1 MVGRDRARGFHM
13 QDSLMQEG
21 LMLMAFGMG
30 FVFVFLTVLVIA
42 TTGMSKLVARWAPV
56 PAKPEAARAPAPA
69 AARAPAPAAQD
80 DDLMVVISTAVHRYR
95 QRHRR

>member
-1 MVGRDRARGFHM
+1 MVGRDRARGFYV

-42 TTGMSKLVARWAPV
+42 TTGMSKLVARWSPV
-56 PAKPEAARAPAPA
+56 PAKPEAARTPAPA
-69 AARAPAPAAQD
+69 AAAQD